1 MLDWIYP
8 YITPILLWLEHHI
21 YIMMFFA
28 AFIEGE
34 TFLLLAGIEAAHS
47 ISRYG
52 ALHLPLLILI
62 AVIGSTIHD
71 QLLFA
76 LGRFWGGPLLARWP
90 KIEKKAAHVQRLLE
104 KYDIWLILALR
115 YAYGLRT
122 AIPIVLGT
130 TKMPWG
136 RFFIFDVIGGVLWS
150 STFILGGYYFGIA
163 LKELLKH
170 LGHYKG
176 AVIVAL
182 VVLVIAIIIFI
193 WRGRRTK
200 RSEM

>member
-1 MLDWIYP
+1 MLDWICL
-8 YITPILLWLEHHI
+8 YITPTLLWLEQHI
-21 YIMMFFA
+21 YAMMFFA

-47 ISRYG
+47 FGKYG
-52 ALHLPLLILI
+52 SFHLPLLIFI
-62 AVIGSTIHD
+62 SVIGSTIHD

-90 KIEKKAAHVQRLLE
+90 KIEKKAVYVQNLLE

-122 AIPIVLGT
+122 AIPIVLGA
-130 TKMPWG
+130 TKMSWR

-150 STFILGGYYFGIA
+150 STFILGGYYFGMA
-163 LKELLKH
+163 LKVLLKH

-176 AVIVAL
+176 VAL
-182 VVLVIAIIIFI
+182 IVFVILVILVFVII
-193 WRGRRTK
+193 WRGRRSK
-200 RSEM
+200 RSEV